1 MEQHLIILQA
11 QRQINDTERVFNLA
25 SPFPRLSKHDNKALV
40 LIFPY
45 NGTIPYNAPSPRTLI
60 TTTLACPKFRI
71 CRVVPRPKH
80 EARLHEEPFSRTLLL
95 PLKLDQSIIL
105 TFSILLCYEISLPIL
120 LSRSN
125 TTLRSM
131 ELEWKW
137 KLKKMLSNLILPMIR
152 SRIDY

>member
-1 MEQHLIILQA
+1 MIILQA

-80 EARLHEEPFSRTLLL
+80 EAHLHEPLSRTFLL

-105 TFSILLCYEISLPIL
+105 TFSILLCYAIPLPIL

-125 TTLRSM
+125 DLKINGVGIEM
-131 ELEWKW
+131 EI
-137 KLKKMLSNLILPMIR
+137 KKKKKKNAFEFNITDDSVTNR
-152 SRIDY
+152 Y